1 MSEDTSVSENNAVP
15 IKWPRVLLKLSGEA
29 FAGNGSHGV
38 IDYGAVASIANEVIG
53 LHALGAQIAI
63 VVGGGNVMRGQLAEK
78 AGMERVTADYIGTL
92 GTVVNALALQDSLEQ
107 RGVHT
112 RVQTA
117 IPIQAVAEPY
127 IRRRALR
134 HLEKNRIV
142 ILAGGTGN
150 PFFTTDTAS
159 ALRASEIKADAMLM
173 AKNGTDG
180 IYDKDPRLNADAVK
194 FDKITYA
201 DAINRRLKVMDL
213 TALAFC
219 MENNMPIVVFDINVP
234 GNIRRVAT
242 GAPIGTI
249 VTRDI

>member
-1 MSEDTSVSENNAVP
+1 MSDSESTGKP
-15 IKWPRVLLKLSGEA
+15 WGRVLLKLSGEA
-29 FAGNGSHGV
+29 FAGDGSHGV
-38 IDYGAVASIANEVIG
+38 IDYGAVATIALEVVRLYRAG
-53 LHALGAQIAI
+53 VQIAI
-63 VVGGGNVMRGQLAEK
+63 VVGGGNVMRGTLAER

-107 RGVHT
+107 QGVDT

-134 HLEKNRIV
+134 HLEKNRVV

-150 PFFTTDTAS
+150 PYFTTDTAA

-180 IYDKDPRLNADAVK
+180 VYDKDPRIFDDAVK
-194 FDKITYA
+194 FDRITYA
-201 DAINRRLKVMDL
+201 DAINRQLKVMDL

-219 MENNMPIVVFDINVP
+219 MENNMPIVVFDINVE
-234 GNIRRVAT
+234 GNIQRVAA
-242 GAPIGTI
+242 GAKIGTL
-249 VTRDI
+249 VSRDA

>member
-1 MSEDTSVSENNAVP
+1 MELVKTNPQRQWS
-15 IKWPRVLLKLSGEA
+15 RVLLKLSGEA
-29 FAGNGSHGV
+29 FAGEGQQGV
-38 IDYGAVASIANEVIG
+38 IDYAAVAAIAAEVVS
-53 LHALGAQIAI
+53 LHETGIQIAI

-107 RGVHT
+107 RGVDT

-134 HLEKNRIV
+134 HLEKNRVV

-150 PFFTTDTAS
+150 PYFTTDTAA
-159 ALRASEIKADAMLM
+159 ALRASEVRADALLM

-180 IYDKDPRLNADAVK
+180 VYDKDPRVHSDAVK
-194 FDKITYA
+194 FGHISYA
-201 DAINRRLKVMDL
+201 DAIDRRLKVMDL
-213 TALAFC
+213 TALTFC
-219 MENNMPIVVFDINVP
+219 LENNMPIVVFDINVP
-234 GNIRRVAT
+234 DNIRRVAH
-242 GAPIGTI
+242 GEEIGTL
-249 VTRDI
+249 VSH

>member
-1 MSEDTSVSENNAVP
+1 MNEPNEKPAP
-15 IKWPRVLLKLSGEA
+15 KWSRVLLKLSGEA
-29 FAGNGSHGV
+29 FAGDGTHGV
-38 IDYGAVASIANEVIG
+38 IDYGAVAALAGEVG
-53 LHALGAQIAI
+53 RLHASGVQIAI
-63 VVGGGNVMRGQLAEK
+63 VIGGGNVMRGALAEK

-107 RGVHT
+107 RGIDT

-134 HLEKNRIV
+134 HLEKDRVV

-150 PFFTTDTAS
+150 PYFTTDTAS
-159 ALRASEIKADAMLM
+159 ALRASEVRAEAMLM

-180 IYDKDPRLNADAVK
+180 VYDKDPRLFTDAVK
-194 FDKITYA
+194 FDKISYA
-201 DAINRRLKVMDL
+201 EAINRRLKVMDL

-234 GNIRRVAT
+234 GNIQRVAM
-242 GAPIGTI
+242 GDPIGTL
-249 VTRDI
+249 VSREP

>member
-1 MSEDTSVSENNAVP
+1 
-15 IKWPRVLLKLSGEA
+15 
-29 FAGNGSHGV
+29 
-38 IDYGAVASIANEVIG
+38 
-53 LHALGAQIAI
+53 
-63 VVGGGNVMRGQLAEK
+63 
-78 AGMERVTADYIGTL
+78 MERVTADYIGTL

-107 RGVHT
+107 RGIDT

-117 IPIQAVAEPY
+117 VPIQAVAEPY

-134 HLEKNRIV
+134 HLEKNRVV

-159 ALRASEIKADAMLM
+159 ALRASEVRAEAMLM

-180 IYDKDPRLNADAVK
+180 VYDKDPRLFDDAVK
-194 FDKITYA
+194 FDTISYTE
-201 DAINRRLKVMDL
+201 AINRRLRVMDL

-234 GNIRRVAT
+234 GNIQRVAL
-242 GAPIGTI
+242 GEKIGTL
-249 VTRDI
+249 VTREG